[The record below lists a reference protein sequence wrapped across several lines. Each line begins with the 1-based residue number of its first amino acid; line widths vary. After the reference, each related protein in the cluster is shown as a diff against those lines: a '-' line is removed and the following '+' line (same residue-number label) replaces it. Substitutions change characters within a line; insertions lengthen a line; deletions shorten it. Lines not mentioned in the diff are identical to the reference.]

1 MDKNGS
7 SPMKFLLS
15 IGFLLPF
22 LVIAAAYVMIYYRV
36 RFVTSYFLTLK
47 LFFIKRIIQGD
58 WKYSPKVSW
67 PFRQW
72 CSDEIPKKNKRKTN
86 DNVKSNKNAH
96 KKFEKR
102 DFNEMFQDCFSCL
115 CELCC
120 LLFTN
125 LPPHGCGS
133 NASM

>member
-58 WKYSPKVSW
+58 WKYSPKVS
-67 PFRQW
+67 
-72 CSDEIPKKNKRKTN
+72 
-86 DNVKSNKNAH
+86 
-96 KKFEKR
+96 
-102 DFNEMFQDCFSCL
+102 
-115 CELCC
+115 
-120 LLFTN
+120 
-125 LPPHGCGS
+125 
-133 NASM
+133 